1 MTTGLEGKYVIKNNK
16 KLAFGYTTGTCAAA
30 AAKAAALMLF
40 SRQQPEYVDIM
51 TPKGIPLHL
60 KVEDTRL
67 EEDFALCAVQKDAGD
82 DPDVTHGAYIYAKVK
97 LGETGSLADVKL
109 DGGIGVGR
117 VTKPGLE
124 QAVGEAAI
132 NKVPRQM
139 IKQEVLQICKEWNY
153 KGDILVEI
161 SVPQGEELAKR
172 TFNPRLGIMGGISIL
187 GTSGIVEPMSE
198 QALISSIQL
207 EMRMQRNNGWEYL
220 LISPGN
226 YGAAFLEE
234 NFKVNRDKILKCS
247 NYVGET
253 LDTAVELGY
262 KGLVLAGNI
271 GKFIKVAG
279 GIMNTHSRNS
289 DSRMEILA
297 ANALKAGA
305 DVCVVS
311 EILEALTAEEGIGI
325 LKKYN
330 LLEATMKLVME
341 KIYFYMN
348 NRTYGNLELGI
359 IVFSNEYGELG
370 RIGKIDGLIEKTQC
384 FMEG

>member
-30 AAKAAALMLF
+30 AAKAATLMLF

-262 KGLVLAGNI
+262 KGLVIAGNI

-384 FMEG
+384 FMEE

>member
-40 SRQQPEYVDIM
+40 TRQQPEYVDIM

-60 KVEDTRL
+60 KVEDARL
-67 EEDFALCAVQKDAGD
+67 EEDLAVCAVQKDAGD

-97 LGETGSLADVKL
+97 LGEAGSSVAVKL

-139 IKQEVLQICKEWNY
+139 IKQAVLQICKEWDY
-153 KGDILVEI
+153 SGDIFVEI

-207 EMRMQRNNGWEYL
+207 EMKMQRNNGWDYL

-226 YGAAFLEE
+226 YGAAFLED
-234 NFKVNRDKILKCS
+234 NFSIDRDKVIKCS

-253 LDTAVELGY
+253 LDAAVDLGY

-297 ANALKAGA
+297 ANAFKAGA
-305 DVCVVS
+305 DAVVVS

-370 RIGKIDGLIEKTQC
+370 RIGRIDGLIEKTQC
-384 FMEG
+384 FMEE

>member
-40 SRQQPEYVDIM
+40 SRQQLEYVDIM

-67 EEDFALCAVQKDAGD
+67 GEDFALCAVQKDAGD
-82 DPDVTHGAYIYAKVK
+82 DPDVTHGAYIYAKVR
-97 LGETGSLADVKL
+97 LGETGSSAAVKL

-124 QAVGEAAI
+124 QSVGEAAI

-139 IKQEVLQICKEWNY
+139 IKQEVLQICKEWDY
-153 KGDILVEI
+153 RGDILVEI

-262 KGLVLAGNI
+262 KGLVIAGNI

>member
-30 AAKAAALMLF
+30 AAKAATLMLF

-370 RIGKIDGLIEKTQC
+370 RIGKIDGLIVKTQC

>member
-132 NKVPRQM
+132 NNVPRQM

>member
-262 KGLVLAGNI
+262 KGLVLTGNI

>member
-253 LDTAVELGY
+253 LDAAVELGY

>member
-124 QAVGEAAI
+124 QSVGEAAI

-139 IKQEVLQICKEWNY
+139 IKQEVLRICKEWDY
-153 KGDILVEI
+153 RGDILVEI

-305 DVCVVS
+305 DVRVVS

>member
-262 KGLVLAGNI
+262 KGLVIAGNI